1 MQVDLHSHCAF
12 MELQLIVIF
21 VLVFVFFFVVVV
33 FVLFACFFF
42 PLRDLSIA
50 LKCAFEIDF
59 GLNRT
64 NFLNSL
70 I

>member
-1 MQVDLHSHCAF
+1 MQVDLYSHCAF

-21 VLVFVFFFVVVV
+21 VLVFGFFCCFCFVRV
-33 FVLFACFFF
+33 FFF

-64 NFLNSL
+64 NFLNSY

>member
-1 MQVDLHSHCAF
+1 MQVDLYSHCAF

-21 VLVFVFFFVVVV
+21 VLVLVFVVVV

>member
-1 MQVDLHSHCAF
+1 MQVDLYSHCAF
-12 MELQLIVIF
+12 MELQLIVVF
-21 VLVFVFFFVVVV
+21 VLVFGFFCCFYFVCV
-33 FVLFACFFF
+33 FFF

-64 NFLNSL
+64 NFLNSF